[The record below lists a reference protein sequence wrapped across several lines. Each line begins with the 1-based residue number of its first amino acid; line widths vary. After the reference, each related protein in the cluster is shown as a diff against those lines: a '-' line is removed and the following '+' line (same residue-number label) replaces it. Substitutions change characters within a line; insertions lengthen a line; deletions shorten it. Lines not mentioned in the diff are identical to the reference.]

1 MIMQQDITTRIYSDA
16 ETTLTLAT
24 KLPLWSLRHGWL
36 WRQYPTLDWAHTLM
50 LVATI
55 GQLAEAENHHPK
67 LIVSYASVIVKLMT
81 HSVSGISD
89 KDFTLA
95 KKIEEIVM
103 HSPVAED
110 VSLSMR

>member
-1 MIMQQDITTRIYSDA
+1 MIMQQEMTTRIYSET
-16 ETTLTLAT
+16 ETTRTLAT
-24 KLPLWSLRHGWL
+24 ELPSWSLRHGCL
-36 WRQYPTLDWAHTLM
+36 WRQYPTLDWAQTLM

-55 GQLAEAENHHPK
+55 GQLAEAANHHPE

-95 KKIEEIVM
+95 KKIEEVVM
-103 HSPVAED
+103 RPPITD
-110 VSLSMR
+110 DTSLK